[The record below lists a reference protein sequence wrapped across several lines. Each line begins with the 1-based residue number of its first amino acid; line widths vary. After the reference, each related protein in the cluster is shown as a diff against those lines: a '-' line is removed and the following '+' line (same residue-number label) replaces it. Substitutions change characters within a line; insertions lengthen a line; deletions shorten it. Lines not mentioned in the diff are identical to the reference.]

1 MPTTPHP
8 LLRQLAWAWLA
19 QAVATLVAMAMLA
32 PLGGLIQAIAAEAI
46 ARGGRA
52 DLRAIEVIAQGLH
65 GITVAFGVVA
75 LAGFAG
81 ALALWR
87 QRSRDLVQLACVPM
101 LVALPPLGLGLS
113 ILTWWALRRPDV
125 AEALRDAAAP
135 QPLAA
140 DAALAAPAPAPAVA
154 PAPTAVDLVQ
164 LRQLAI
170 GHWAMA
176 ALQLLPLGI
185 MALQALMLG
194 VVFGRAGQP
203 GGPPPLP
210 EGVHLLFGAV
220 WTWLGVT
227 VIATAALNI
236 AAARAL
242 GRRRGLALVQACTAV
257 NALQFPLGLA
267 LAIPCALVTQR
278 PAVAAAL
285 AAGRDADAPRG

>member
-1 MPTTPHP
+1 MPATPHP

-19 QAVATLVAMAMLA
+19 QAIATLLLMAMLA
-32 PLGGLIQAIAAEAI
+32 PLGGLIQDIAAEAI
-46 ARGGRA
+46 ARGARA
-52 DLRAIEVIAQGLH
+52 DVRAIEVIAQGLR
-65 GITVAFGVVA
+65 GISWAFGVVA

-87 QRSRDLVQLACVPM
+87 QRSRDLVQVACVPM
-101 LVALPPLGLGLS
+101 LAAVPPLGLGLA
-113 ILTWWALRRPDV
+113 ILTWWLLRRPDV
-125 AEALRDAAAP
+125 AAALRDAAAP
-135 QPLAA
+135 VPLGEAPAA
-140 DAALAAPAPAPAVA
+140 AASPPAPAPSA
-154 PAPTAVDLVQ
+154 TDLAH

-194 VVFGRAGQP
+194 VVFGQAGQP

-210 EGVHLLFGAV
+210 DGVHLLFAAG
-220 WTWLGVT
+220 WTWMGVM
-227 VIATAALNI
+227 VAITAALNI

-242 GRRRGLALVQACTAV
+242 GRGRGLALVQATAAV
-257 NALQFPLGLA
+257 NALQFPIGLA
-267 LAIPCALVTQR
+267 LAIPTVLVTQR

-285 AAGRDADAPRG
+285 AAGLDADAPRG